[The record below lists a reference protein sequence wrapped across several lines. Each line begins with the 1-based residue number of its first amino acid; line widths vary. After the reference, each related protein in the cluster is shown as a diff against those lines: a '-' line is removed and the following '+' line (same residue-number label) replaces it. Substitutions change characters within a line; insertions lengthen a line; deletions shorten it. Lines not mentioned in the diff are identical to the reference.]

1 MYQGNFKFMLL
12 NSCCSDIIEYLINA
26 EQSVYTES
34 MVTTVNILSF
44 AEIIVKKIYNH
55 YSFKINNN
63 WSLMDMLNNEKFKEL
78 INRSILQNL
87 YEIDKIGNYL
97 LEYVDDLDDDYKE
110 EHALQMLKTSYVI
123 AYWYYCSFN
132 FGEKIYDDFKE
143 PLFCCNFD
151 EDTIEEMLL
160 KYKSI
165 QDNCTYKF
173 NNNVKLTQGE
183 FKIQNNE
190 VAQIMGFE
198 KDEILL
204 NDIFKEY
211 ELTTSQERA
220 IDKLD
225 DFLQDKDQKIFLLK
239 GYGGTGKTFLTKG
252 LTDYLNNSKINFIL
266 AAPTGKAAKV
276 IQNKTNQSACTIHKA
291 IYQFKDLIDD
301 LKDKDVETY
310 KFYFN
315 VDENSV
321 QPSNTIFIIDESSMI
336 SDNYSKNEF
345 FNFGSGKLLSD
356 LLKFTNISDDKFNN
370 KIIFIG
376 DTAQLPPVGMNRS
389 PALDP
394 DYFKEKLD
402 FTVDSCEL
410 TDVVRQQQ
418 ESGIL
423 INSLKL
429 REKIQSKSWQSG
441 TTYEI
446 DCNYSDISSIS
457 EENLIDKY
465 LEFYRQSDDNAVIIA
480 HNNQTVDD
488 YNRMVRKQIFP
499 NNCYATIGDKVM
511 AIENYR
517 DPNYSIFNGDY
528 GRILSVDDEFIQRDI
543 KLTTTIDDEKITT
556 TIPLRFK
563 KMEIEFSDTNKSFTI
578 ETIIF
583 ENTLDR
589 DLVYDNTSFGDDIKK
604 YVLSNNDIGKIEKLA
619 LYLDVLRRAKK
630 VGIKSNTKDF
640 KKFIAEDIYFN
651 SLKIKFGYA
660 ITCHKAQGS
669 EWKNVF
675 LNTKAHNKFTKDY
688 LRWLYTAITRSS
700 KNLYIINS

>member
-1 MYQGNFKFMLL
+1 MWK
-12 NSCCSDIIEYLINA
+12 
-26 EQSVYTES
+26 
-34 MVTTVNILSF
+34 
-44 AEIIVKKIYNH
+44 H
-55 YSFKINNN
+55 
-63 WSLMDMLNNEKFKEL
+63 
-78 INRSILQNL
+78 
-87 YEIDKIGNYL
+87 
-97 LEYVDDLDDDYKE
+97 
-110 EHALQMLKTSYVI
+110 
-123 AYWYYCSFN
+123 
-132 FGEKIYDDFKE
+132 
-143 PLFCCNFD
+143 
-151 EDTIEEMLL
+151 
-160 KYKSI
+160 
-165 QDNCTYKF
+165 
-173 NNNVKLTQGE
+173 
-183 FKIQNNE
+183 
-190 VAQIMGFE
+190 
-198 KDEILL
+198 
-204 NDIFKEY
+204 
-211 ELTTSQERA
+211 
-220 IDKLD
+220 
-225 DFLQDKDQKIFLLK
+225 
-239 GYGGTGKTFLTKG
+239 
-252 LTDYLNNSKINFIL
+252 
-266 AAPTGKAAKV
+266 
-276 IQNKTNQSACTIHKA
+276 
-291 IYQFKDLIDD
+291 
-301 LKDKDVETY
+301 VETY

-356 LLKFTNISDDKFNN
+356 LLKFTNITDDKYNN

-376 DTAQLPPVGMNRS
+376 DMAQLPPVGMNRS

-402 FTVDSCEL
+402 FTVDSYEL

-429 REKIQSKSWQSG
+429 REKIQSKAWQSG

-446 DCNYSDISSIS
+446 DCNYSDMSSIS

-465 LEFYRQSDDNAVIIA
+465 LESYYKQNDDNAVIIA

-488 YNRMVRKQIFP
+488 YNRMVRKKIFP
-499 NNCYATIGDKVM
+499 TNRYATIDDKVM
-511 AIENYR
+511 AIENFR

-528 GRILSVDDEFIQRDI
+528 GRILSIKDEFIQRDI

-583 ENTLDR
+583 ENSLDR
-589 DLVYDNTSFGDDIKK
+589 DLVYDNTGFGADIKK
-604 YVLSNNDIGKIEKLA
+604 YALSNNDIGKIERLA

-630 VGIKSNTKDF
+630 IGIKSNTKDF

-700 KNLYIINS
+700 EKLFIIDNK